1 MKPIWVVFKKEVLD
15 NLRDR
20 RSISSALL
28 TPLFSP
34 AFLVVFIIVLGK
46 SLFGDPIETVLR
58 LPVSGAEN
66 APGLVSFLEENNVE
80 LLAAPEDPESAV
92 REGEVE
98 AVLIISEDYGEAFL
112 AGEPAP
118 VWLVVDTS
126 RQASLDFIQRV
137 RTLLYTY
144 SQTIGSVRLLARGVN
159 PALLNAIS
167 VGQMDVSTPQSQTL
181 VFLNMMPFMLIV
193 TICVGGMY
201 VIIDA
206 TAGERE
212 RGSLEPLL
220 INPVR
225 RRDFVLGKLLASLPF
240 AILTLVLAMVF
251 FGAMFNLVP
260 LEEFT
265 GMPMQIEIPALW
277 TVFWLLL
284 PLVLLASSIQMVVA
298 TFTKSFKEAQTYLG
312 LVPLVLASPGA
323 FVGFLSTKATPG
335 MMLIPSYSQSVL
347 VNAVLRGET
356 VRPDLFWISIG
367 ATLVVSAVLI
377 FVAIRLFEREQVLY
391 GR

>member
-34 AFLVVFIIVLGK
+34 AFLVAFIIVLGK

-66 APGLVSFLEENNVE
+66 APGLVAFLEENNVE

-377 FVAIRLFEREQVLY
+377 FVAIRLFDREQVLY

>member
-1 MKPIWVVFKKEVLD
+1 MKSIWIVFKKEVLD

-20 RSISSALL
+20 RSVSSALL
-28 TPLFSP
+28 TPLFTP
-34 AFLVVFIIVLGK
+34 VFLVAFIIILGN

-66 APGLVSFLEENNVE
+66 APGLVAFLEQNNVE
-80 LLAAPEDPESAV
+80 LVPAPEDPEGAV
-92 REGEVE
+92 REGDVE
-98 AVLIISEDYGEAFL
+98 AVLIIPEDYGEAFQS
-112 AGEPAP
+112 GKPAP
-118 VWLVVDTS
+118 VQLVVDSS
-126 RQASLDFIQRV
+126 RQSSLDFIQRA
-137 RTLLYTY
+137 RELLYTY
-144 SQTIGSVRLLARGVN
+144 GQTVGAVRLLARGVN
-159 PALLNAIS
+159 PAVLNAVS

-181 VFLNMMPFMLIV
+181 IFLSMMPFMLIV

-201 VIIDA
+201 VIIDT

-212 RGSLEPLL
+212 RASLEPLL

-225 RRDFVLGKLLASLPF
+225 RRDFVLGKLLAAVPF
-240 AILTLVLAMVF
+240 AILTLVLTMVI
-251 FGAMFNLVP
+251 FGAMFNLIP
-260 LEEFT
+260 LEEYT
-265 GMPMQIEIPALW
+265 GIPMQIEVQALW
-277 TVFWLLL
+277 RVFWLLL
-284 PLVLLASSIQMVVA
+284 PLMLLALAIQMVVA
-298 TFTKSFKEAQTYLG
+298 TYTKSFKEAQTYLG

-356 VRPDLFWISIG
+356 VQPNLVWISVA
-367 ATLVVSAVLI
+367 ATLVVTAALTLL
-377 FVAIRLFEREQVLY
+377 AIRLFEREQVLY